1 MSTASAELLEAAK
14 IEELVET
21 LRAEGYDVLTST
33 GPEPSFDLV
42 ARRGQESLAFEV
54 KARSRLQSAL
64 PVIHELRRRATEEG
78 FTGFRLVVVNPPR
91 TVDVQIDGLEE
102 LLSEELS
109 EELSEN
115 LPEDLSRLSS
125 GTRVEDVSNIE
136 VERVSVSSSGV
147 QVSGWGA
154 VDVELRRGTGS
165 EADDLTTSSG
175 FPFHFDVVL
184 SPDLSRITESRDI
197 RVDVSSS

>member
-14 IEELVET
+14 IEELAET
-21 LRAEGYDVLTST
+21 LRAEGFDVLTST

-64 PVIHELRRRATEEG
+64 PAIHELRRRATEEG

-91 TVDVQIDGLEE
+91 TVDVQIDGLEA
-102 LLSEELS
+102 LLS

-115 LPEDLSRLSS
+115 LPEDLNRLSS

-136 VERVSVSSSGV
+136 IERVNVSPSGV

-154 VDVELRRGTGS
+154 VDVELRHGTGS
-165 EADDLTTSSG
+165 ETQGLTTSSG

-184 SPDLSRITESRDI
+184 SPDLSRITESKDI